1 VFLEVAKH
9 WLLKNHK
16 LQDTK
21 KNESPAIEVI
31 QGDEENQLEPTNLN
45 QIAISLPAPM
55 PVAKQGRTE
64 HLPPLQDRQ
73 ESVQDNESGFVTLES
88 KE

>member
-1 VFLEVAKH
+1 VFQKVAKH
-9 WLLKNHK
+9 WLSKNKK
-16 LQDTK
+16 LPDTDK
-21 KNESPAIEVI
+21 KESSAIEAI

-55 PVAKQGRTE
+55 PVAKQGRTKQ
-64 HLPPLQDRQ
+64 LNPLQDLQ